1 MFHLSFIRDRL
12 AEHRHE
18 RHPPGSQTREAA
30 VAVIL
35 RELQPRHPEIL
46 FIQRAEKE
54 GDPDGGKM
62 AMSSGKIA
70 FVEPVWVDQ
79 GGGWRKFWGAFVVI
93 DHNHIHALFACHGQR
108 FMRHCAAIDS
118 YDQA

>member
-54 GDPDGGKM
+54 GDPWSGHMAFPGGHRDPTDDDLK
-62 AMSSGKIA
+62 AAARQIQTRK
-70 FVEPVWVDQ
+70 PVD
-79 GGGWRKFWGAFVVI
+79 
-93 DHNHIHALFACHGQR
+93 LT
-108 FMRHCAAIDS
+108 
-118 YDQA
+118 